1 MKRGSLVC
9 VGSGIKSIGHLS
21 LEAQGWITQADLVVY
36 CVADPA
42 TEIWIQRHARAH
54 FDLYRLYDN
63 DKRRIHTYE
72 EMVDMMVNNAR
83 DGKDV
88 CAVFYGHPGVFVL
101 PTHKAI
107 ETLRAE
113 DIPAAM
119 LPAVSA
125 LDCLFADLGIDPA
138 HRGCQTVEA
147 TDMLLRRRSLMTDG
161 HVVIWQ
167 IGCVGD
173 LRFRFAGYDNRNLG
187 VLIEYLREFYEP
199 TQEVVHYQ
207 ASQFPVCQ
215 PVVERVS
222 LEGLLEA
229 RVTGLS
235 TLYVP
240 PAVER
245 PTMPDMAA
253 KLGLRLKGM
262 PVAPRPDGN
271 GHGGKPLPWKRDV
284 PLKPYTA
291 SKERSGLAD
300 YLADLSRSPRMLAEF
315 DRDPERA
322 SRLYA
327 DMTDDER
334 AALVSRHPGRI
345 RVALKAPEHPEL
357 EDLDRVHGP
366 ACAGSSS

>member
-1 MKRGSLVC
+1 VVKRGSLVC

-21 LEAQGWITQADLVVY
+21 LEAQGWITQADLVLY

-63 DKRRIHTYE
+63 DKRRSETYD
-72 EMVDMMVNNAR
+72 EMVDTMVNNAR
-83 DGKDV
+83 AGKDV

-113 DIPAAM
+113 GIRAAM

-138 HRGCQTVEA
+138 RRGCQSIEA

-187 VLIEYLREFYEP
+187 VLVEYLCEFYEP
-199 TQEVVHYQ
+199 TQEAVNYT
-207 ASQFPVCQ
+207 ASQFPVCEPTIQ
-215 PVVERVS
+215 RIT
-222 LEGLLEA
+222 LEGLLETQ
-229 RVTGLS
+229 VTGLS
-235 TLYVP
+235 TLYIP
-240 PAVER
+240 PAVEL
-245 PTMPDMAA
+245 PTVPEMAA

-262 PVAPRPDGN
+262 PAPQPKGARAQPR
-271 GHGGKPLPWKRDV
+271 PWKREV

-291 SKERSGLAD
+291 SRQTSGLAD
-300 YLADLSRSPRMLAEF
+300 YLADLSRNPRLLASF
-315 DRDPERA
+315 DRDPERS
-322 SRLYA
+322 SRLHA
-327 DMTDDER
+327 EMTDDER
-334 AALVSRHPGRI
+334 AAIVSRHPGRI
-345 RVALKAPEHPEL
+345 RVALKAPLHPEL
-357 EDLDRVHGP
+357 DDLDRVHGP
-366 ACAGSSS
+366 VGGGSPS